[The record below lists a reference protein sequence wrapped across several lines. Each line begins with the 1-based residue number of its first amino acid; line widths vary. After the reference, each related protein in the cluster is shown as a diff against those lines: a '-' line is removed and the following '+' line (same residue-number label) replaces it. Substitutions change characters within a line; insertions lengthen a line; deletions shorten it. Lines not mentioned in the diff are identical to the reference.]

1 MATPPV
7 KRKRG
12 RPCKNKEP
20 EQKPTNTVQKKR
32 GRKKRSENQVFDISN
47 FETIETRSKKIETRS
62 IIVHLPIDLTGF
74 VNAMSTDKNSNTNF
88 EFESFD
94 LQNNMNFN
102 NNVQNIE
109 NTFIQNPEYNLIT
122 EDKLFTRKISNI
134 LMEFED
140 LENRQEIMTNICCW
154 HCCHNFTNSP
164 VGIPQKYENDK
175 FYVKGI
181 FCSFNCALTYNYNS
195 TDIESMIQERESL
208 LHLMYKKN
216 AQLTNDN
223 NLDELIYAP
232 VKETLKKF
240 GGMLTIEEFRK
251 NRKIINIIYPPMI
264 SIIPQLEENEFFK
277 EKSND
282 NQHKKNELDNM
293 FGLLLPKQ
301 KPKTISLKNFLK

>member
-1 MATPPV
+1 MSTEPV

-12 RPCKNKEP
+12 RPCKNKQP
-20 EQKPTNTVQKKR
+20 EAPVNTTQKKR

-74 VNAMSTDKNSNTNF
+74 VNAMSMDTNSNSNF

-94 LQNNMNFN
+94 LQDNMNFE

-109 NTFIQNPEYNLIT
+109 NTFTQAPEYNLIT
-122 EDKLFTRKISNI
+122 EEKTFTRKISNI

-140 LENRQEIMTNICCW
+140 LENRQELMTNICCW

-164 VGIPQKYENDK
+164 IGIPQRYVDDK
-175 FYVKGI
+175 FHVKGI
-181 FCSFNCALTYNYNS
+181 FCSFNCALTHNYNS
-195 TDIESMIQERESL
+195 TDIESVIQEREAL
-208 LHLMYKKN
+208 LRLMYKKN
-216 AQLTNDN
+216 AQLTNSYDN
-223 NLDELIYAP
+223 EKLIYAP
-232 VKETLKKF
+232 PKESLKKF
-240 GGMLTIEEFRK
+240 GGSLTIEEFRK
-251 NRKIINIIYPPMI
+251 NGKVINVIYPPMI
-264 SIIPQLEENEFFK
+264 SIIPQLEENELFEQK
-277 EKSND
+277 NNEI
-282 NQHKKNELDNM
+282 QQQKKNELDNM